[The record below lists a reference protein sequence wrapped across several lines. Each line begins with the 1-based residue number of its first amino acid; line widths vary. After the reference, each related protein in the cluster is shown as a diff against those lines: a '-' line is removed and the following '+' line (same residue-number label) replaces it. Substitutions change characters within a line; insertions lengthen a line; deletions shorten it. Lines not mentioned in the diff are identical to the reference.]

1 MQHNHEVSSETF
13 KSYPECRQLCDDEV
27 SFVKPLLEL
36 KVRPS
41 MIVAK
46 LKEQTGKAVIAKDLH
61 NLKRSTYG
69 QDEAALLQDQ
79 LKHCKTAY
87 GAKTLIV
94 TDESKELQVL
104 FIQTPHMQ
112 RAFRAFPEVLL
123 LDATYRTNKLKMPLF
138 VFVVQDGSGIS
149 HAVAY
154 AFVAC
159 EQQHVVTRLLEVF
172 VRENPAALDTKVVV
186 VDKDFAEIA
195 AIKTA
200 FSSSPAV
207 QLCEFHAVKAFRSA
221 AGQVAKSADEREHLL
236 HCFSK
241 MLHASTPRK
250 YEEAKAELEQIGNA
264 EANKYFTKNWGSIPE
279 MWVRHLCNREF
290 NGGNNT
296 TNRVESINGKIKN
309 ILSSSSKLH
318 EALSEILKMSCSMHQ
333 EASHKAFLLK
343 SCEFYSQQASEDLE
357 NHCAQLLT
365 LYACTLVSE
374 ELRKIRDDP
383 PEVRV
388 ISPETCHVASSCTDT
403 WHEVS
408 LEDQSCSCTTYSS
421 MKLLCHHFLA
431 VCVKVGKQPVL
442 EKAVARRWFKA
453 YQIQFLSTSNEDYIE
468 AGCSQN
474 PEISSMP
481 GPSFERMNRNQRYN
495 YAMRTLKAVADTL
508 ADCKADVFGARLAV
522 LESLNAS

>member
-1 MQHNHEVSSETF
+1 M
-13 KSYPECRQLCDDEV
+13 
-27 SFVKPLLEL
+27 KPLLEL

-241 MLHASTPRK
+241 MLHAPTRGSMKRPRRNWNKSEMLKRISTSQRTGAAFQKCGSDICATESLTAETTPR
-250 YEEAKAELEQIGNA
+250 
-264 EANKYFTKNWGSIPE
+264 T
-279 MWVRHLCNREF
+279 V
-290 NGGNNT
+290 
-296 TNRVESINGKIKN
+296 
-309 ILSSSSKLH
+309 LSQ
-318 EALSEILKMSCSMHQ
+318 SM
-333 EASHKAFLLK
+333 EK
-343 SCEFYSQQASEDLE
+343 SRTSF
-357 NHCAQLLT
+357 H
-365 LYACTLVSE
+365 
-374 ELRKIRDDP
+374 RR
-383 PEVRV
+383 
-388 ISPETCHVASSCTDT
+388 
-403 WHEVS
+403 
-408 LEDQSCSCTTYSS
+408 QSF
-421 MKLLCHHFLA
+421 MK
-431 VCVKVGKQPVL
+431 P
-442 EKAVARRWFKA
+442 
-453 YQIQFLSTSNEDYIE
+453 
-468 AGCSQN
+468 
-474 PEISSMP
+474 
-481 GPSFERMNRNQRYN
+481 
-495 YAMRTLKAVADTL
+495 
-508 ADCKADVFGARLAV
+508 
-522 LESLNAS
+522 